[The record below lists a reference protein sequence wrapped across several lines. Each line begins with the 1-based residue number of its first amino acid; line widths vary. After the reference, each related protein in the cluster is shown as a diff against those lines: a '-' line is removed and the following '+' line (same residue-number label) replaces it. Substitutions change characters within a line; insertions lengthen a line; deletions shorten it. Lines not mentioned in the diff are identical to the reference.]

1 MSEDAGTR
9 PPQKPVKLP
18 RAPKPKSPKPKSV
31 VLRVFGWSV
40 ASVVVLIILLLVGA
54 TWYTRTADFQR
65 RVGGEVVSTL
75 ENATGGRV
83 ELQHLSFSLWHLA
96 IEADG
101 LVIHGTEEPGQMPYL
116 SAAKIFLRL
125 HFNMILTHIRGLG
138 PQSRISL
145 RYLRVEQPHVH
156 LIVYKDGHTNQPT
169 PKHRSTTNASMEDTL
184 LDLQARKVELVDGLA
199 VLNDK
204 AIPFD
209 LAAKEV
215 SAEVHYLRRTDRY
228 GMTIDLADLQTKIA
242 TQPEV
247 QSKMHVTA
255 ELGRDM
261 MALTKLEFWSGDE
274 GGTGSAHLVGQ
285 ASLQNFAHPQWE
297 GSASGNVGLKQLS
310 YLADVDGLVAGTIDL
325 NLRGHNC
332 VAQPAAAAQQQRR
345 FWQRHGKKTA
355 PSPAATTTDAS
366 CDPASGNQGYVIVG
380 SMKMHKVGYRDENV
394 RVRDVDGGAQ
404 LHITPAELKLTDM
417 SATLPGGGGAKG
429 ELKIENWV
437 GGVPA
442 ASAATSATSMAAATT
457 ANSTAQSIGARKP
470 VKPLVSVQP
479 AAKGSHAYL
488 TATVDH
494 IPLRTVMDIVAV
506 ENYGDLGFDTSIT
519 GPATVEWGDPSSPT
533 VADTVQVQSHLTF
546 APVGMKRK
554 GVTSNVP
561 LTGEVVGHY
570 DGRLEVVNIAHLA
583 LQSTASSLVTSGVLG
598 VNLGDPL
605 TNLQVNL
612 QTRDLGEFD
621 QLLHTLEFEANGKKG
636 AAAIP
641 VVLHGN
647 ANFVGTTRGA
657 IRDLDVKGHV
667 TASDLTLR
675 ASDMGRNVP
684 DVHIDSVVGSAD
696 YSPNGGVAVV
706 SSTIKRGTA
715 VLNLV
720 GTFKPRRDVVHGAD
734 TYVWDKDLVIDAS
747 AKLADG
753 QATDLLQIVGEQQKV
768 PVTGTVNLD
777 LSASG
782 TVHNIIGGGMVTLTH
797 GVAYG
802 ENYQKV
808 AVNIA
813 AEGQQV
819 SLTKV
824 LLEAHGLSITGS
836 AGYNLTTKQMRGQVS
851 GSNLLL
857 SKFDTIRKAEPD
869 ADGVLSFTA
878 IANGTFQQPDLHARV
893 TLDKISV
900 QGKPL
905 GALELKA
912 DSTGSNLAYE
922 LQSKLVGAQLSA
934 SGQTSLLGDY
944 QTQAKVTV
952 SGLDIANVIA
962 LTAPGSFKGTSSIAG
977 TVSVSGP
984 AAKPKRMEG
993 SAEFDDVD
1001 LKLQGVEL
1009 KAAQPLRAS
1018 LKDGTV
1024 TLDQIHVTGQDTDL
1038 RASGTA
1044 VVFGD
1049 PNPQGGRIDLNA
1061 SGSVSMAL
1069 ASTMNPDLISSGKVT
1084 FKVAADGRLKKPAF
1098 TGDVLFQNV
1107 NLSLEGVANGLSNL
1121 NGTLVFNE
1129 DRLDVKNMTAMTGG
1143 GQLKIGGYLA
1153 YQKGLFADLTAT
1165 GDVVRVRYNGLSA
1178 TANASLRLQGQPQGL
1193 LLSGNVL
1200 VTRFG
1205 VGADVDFA
1213 ALTAAGGVQ
1222 APPDPNSLMNKI
1234 RLEVHVTSS
1243 PQLDFQNSFA
1253 KLAGSVDLTV
1263 GGTLAVPSVLGRIQ
1277 ITDGSATYLGTK
1289 YELERGTIYFSNPVR
1304 IDPTIDLDATARVEN
1319 YDITIGVHGTVT
1331 NLKPTYR
1338 SEPPLTEAD
1347 IFNLLALGRTQEEAQ
1362 LYQQQEEQIGA
1373 DPTTNA
1379 LLGGALNATVASRVG
1394 KLFGAGSVKIDPAFI
1409 GTLGNSSARIT
1420 VTEPLSKQM
1429 TLVFATN
1436 VNETAEQLIQ
1446 VQYQLNEEY
1455 SIVATRDENDV
1466 FSVVF
1471 KIRKRYR

>member
-1 MSEDAGTR
+1 MSEDAGAR
-9 PPQKPVKLP
+9 PPQEPVTLP
-18 RAPKPKSPKPKSV
+18 PDAKPKSK

-40 ASVVVLIILLLVGA
+40 LSLVVLVILLAVGA
-54 TWYTRTADFQR
+54 TWYTGTADFQR

-83 ELQHLSFSLWHLA
+83 ELRHLSFSLWHLA

-116 SAAKIFLRL
+116 SASKIFVRL

-145 RYLRVEQPHVH
+145 RYLRVEQPRVH

-169 PKHRSTTNASMEDTL
+169 PKHRSTTNASVEDTL

-209 LAAKEV
+209 VAAKDV
-215 SAEVHYLRRTDRY
+215 NAQVHYMRRTDQY

-242 TQPEV
+242 ARPEV
-247 QSKMHVTA
+247 QSKMHLTA

-261 MALTKLEFWSGDE
+261 MALTNLEFWSGAE
-274 GGTGSAHLVGQ
+274 AGTGSAHLVAQ
-285 ASLQNFAHPQWE
+285 ASMQNFAHPQWQ
-297 GSASGNVGLKQLS
+297 GSASGSVGLKQLS
-310 YLADVDGLVAGTIDL
+310 YLADIDGLVAGTIDV
-325 NLRGHNC
+325 NLHGHNC
-332 VAQPAAAAQQQRR
+332 VAQPAAAPQQGS
-345 FWQRHGKKTA
+345 FWQRRGKKQA
-355 PSPAATTTDAS
+355 PAAAETTNAG
-366 CDPASGNQGYVIVG
+366 CDQGPANQRFVVVG

-394 RVRDVDGGAQ
+394 RVRDVDGSAQ
-404 LHITPAELKLTDM
+404 FHITPAELKFTDV
-417 SATLPGGGGAKG
+417 SATLPGGGVVKG
-429 ELKIENWV
+429 DLRIEDWL
-437 GGVPA
+437 GSAPA
-442 ASAATSATSMAAATT
+442 AAAATSATTMAAATT

-470 VKPLVSVQP
+470 VKTLATVQP
-479 AAKGSHAYL
+479 VAKGSHAYL

-519 GPATVEWGDPSSPT
+519 GPATVEWGDPSSSN
-533 VADTVQVQSHLTF
+533 VADTVQVQSHLMF

-561 LTGEVVGHY
+561 VTGEVVGHY
-570 DGRLEVVNIAHLA
+570 DGRLEVVNIARLR
-583 LQSTASSLVTSGVLG
+583 LQSPSSSLVTNGVLG

-641 VVLHGN
+641 VALHGN
-647 ANFVGTTRGA
+647 ANFVGTTKGA
-657 IRDLDVKGHV
+657 IRNLDVKGHV
-667 TASDLTLR
+667 TASDLILR
-675 ASDMGRNVP
+675 VGDMGRGMT

-696 YSPNGGVAVV
+696 YSPNGGVTVV

-720 GTFKPRRDVVHGAD
+720 GTFKPRREMVHGAP
-734 TYVWDKDLVIDAS
+734 TYLWDKDLAIDAS

-753 QATDLLQIVGEQQKV
+753 QATDLLQIAGEQQKI

-782 TVHNIIGGGMVTLTH
+782 TVHNMIGGGVVTLTD

-802 ENYQKV
+802 ENYQKI

-836 AGYNLTTKQMRGQVS
+836 AGYNLGSKQIRAQVS
-851 GSNLLL
+851 GNNLLL
-857 SKFDTIRKAEPD
+857 SKFDTIRKADPD

-878 IANGTFQQPDLHARV
+878 IANGTFEQPDLHARV
-893 TLDKISV
+893 SLEKISV
-900 QGKPL
+900 QGKQL
-905 GALELKA
+905 GALEVKA
-912 DSTGSNLAYE
+912 DSTGSTLAYE
-922 LQSKLVGAQLSA
+922 VQSKMVGAQLNG
-934 SGQTSLLGDY
+934 SGQTSLVGDY
-944 QTQAKVTV
+944 QTQAKLTV

-962 LTAPGSFKGTSSIAG
+962 LMAPGSFKGTSTIGG
-977 TVSVSGP
+977 TVNVSGP
-984 AAKPKRMEG
+984 AAKPKLLVG
-993 SAEFDDVD
+993 SAAFNEADF
-1001 LKLQGVEL
+1001 KLQGVEL
-1009 KAAQPLRAS
+1009 KAAEPIRAS
-1018 LKDGTV
+1018 LRNGTV
-1024 TLDQIHVTGQDTDL
+1024 TLDQIHVVGQDTDL
-1038 RASGTA
+1038 LAYGTA

-1049 PNPQGGRIDLNA
+1049 TNPQGGRIALHAN
-1061 SGSVSMAL
+1061 GSVSLAL
-1069 ASTMNPDLISSGKVT
+1069 ASTFDPDLITSGKVT
-1084 FKVAADGRLKKPAF
+1084 FNVAADGRMKKPTF
-1098 TGDVLFQNV
+1098 TGDVLFKNV
-1107 NLSLEGVANGLSNL
+1107 NLSIEGVANGLSNL

-1129 DRLDVKNMTAMTGG
+1129 DRLDVKNLTAMTGG

-1153 YQKGLFADLTAT
+1153 YQRGLFADLTAT
-1165 GDVVRVRYNGLSA
+1165 ADVVRVRYNGLSA
-1178 TANASLRLQGQPQGL
+1178 TANASLRLQGEPQSM

-1213 ALTAAGGVQ
+1213 ALSAAGAVQ
-1222 APPDPNSLMNKI
+1222 APTDTNSPMNKI
-1234 RLEVHVTSS
+1234 RLDVHITSS

-1253 KLAGSVDLTV
+1253 KLAGSVNLTV

-1277 ITDGSATYLGTK
+1277 ITDGSATYLGTT

-1362 LYQQQEEQIGA
+1362 LYQEQQEQVGA

-1420 VTEPLSKQM
+1420 VTEPLSKQV

-1436 VNETAEQLIQ
+1436 VNETAQQLIQ

>member
-1 MSEDAGTR
+1 MSEAAGR
-9 PPQKPVKLP
+9 PPKEAVNSPQKSP
-18 RAPKPKSPKPKSV
+18 APKPKSV

-40 ASVVVLIILLLVGA
+40 LSVVVVILLLLAGV
-54 TWYTRTADFQR
+54 TWYTGTDDFQR

-83 ELQHLSFSLWHLA
+83 ELQHLSFHLWHLA

-116 SAAKIFLRL
+116 SASKIFLRL

-145 RYLRVEQPHVH
+145 RYLRVEQPRVH

-169 PKHRSTTNASMEDTL
+169 PKHRITSNQSMEDTL

-199 VLNDK
+199 VLNDR

-209 LAAKEV
+209 LAANDV
-215 SAEVHYLRRTDRY
+215 NAEVHYVRRSDEY
-228 GMTIDLADLQTKIA
+228 GATIDLADLQTKIA
-242 TQPEV
+242 KRPEV
-247 QSKMHVTA
+247 QSRMHLTA
-255 ELGRDM
+255 ELGRDR
-261 MALTKLEFWSGDE
+261 MAVTKLEFWSGAE
-274 GGTGSAHLVGQ
+274 ASGTGSAGTGSAHLVAQ
-285 ASLQNFAHPQWE
+285 ASMKDFAHPRWE
-297 GSASGNVGLKQLS
+297 GSAAGSVGLKQLGD
-310 YLADVDGLVAGTIDL
+310 LANVDGLVGGTIDV
-325 NLRGHNC
+325 NLQGHNC
-332 VAQPAAAAQQQRR
+332 VAQPAAVQPQGR
-345 FWQRHGKKTA
+345 FWQRRGKQIA
-355 PSPAATTTDAS
+355 PAVGAASSDAN
-366 CDPASGNQGYVIVG
+366 CTQGYVIAG
-380 SMKMHKVGYRDENV
+380 STKMHKVGYRDVNV
-394 RVRDVDGGAQ
+394 RVMDVDGSAQ
-404 LHITPAELKLTDM
+404 VHITPAELKVTDIV
-417 SATLPGGGGAKG
+417 AILPRGGGAKG
-429 ELKIENWV
+429 DLRIEDWL
-437 GGVPA
+437 GSAPA
-442 ASAATSATSMAAATT
+442 AEEATSATAMAAATT

-479 AAKGSHAYL
+479 GPKGSHAYL

-506 ENYGDLGFDTSIT
+506 PNYGDLGFDTSIT

-533 VADTVQVQSHLTF
+533 VADTVQVESHLTF
-546 APVGMKRK
+546 APVGMQRR
-554 GVTSNVP
+554 GVKSNVP
-561 LTGEVVGHY
+561 VTGDVVGHY

-621 QLLHTLEFEANGKKG
+621 QLLNTLAFEANGRKG

-641 VVLHGN
+641 LVLHGN
-647 ANFVGTTRGA
+647 ANFVGTTKGA

-667 TASDLTLR
+667 TANDLVVQ
-675 ASDMGRNVP
+675 ASEMGRGIP

-696 YSPNGGVAVV
+696 YSPNGGVSVV
-706 SSTIKRGTA
+706 SSTITRGTA

-720 GTFKPRRDVVHGAD
+720 GTFRPRREMVQGAP
-734 TYVWDKDLVIDAS
+734 TYVWDKELAVDAS
-747 AKLADG
+747 AKLADA
-753 QATDLLQIVGEQQKV
+753 QATDLLQIAGVAQKV

-777 LSASG
+777 LSGSG
-782 TVHNIIGGGMVTLTH
+782 TVHNIIGGGMVTLTN

-808 AVNIA
+808 AVNVA

-824 LLEAHGLSITGS
+824 LVEVHGLSITGS
-836 AGYNLTTKQMRGQVS
+836 AGYNLATKQMRGQVS
-851 GSNLLL
+851 GNHLQL
-857 SKFDTIRKAEPD
+857 SKFDTFRKAEPD
-869 ADGVLSFTA
+869 ADGVLTFTA
-878 IANGTFQQPDLHARV
+878 IANGTLQQPDLHARV

-900 QGKPL
+900 QGKQL
-905 GALELKA
+905 GGLEAKA
-912 DSTGSNLAYE
+912 DSAGSNLAYA
-922 LQSKLVGAQLSA
+922 LQSKMVGAQLSA

-944 QTQAKVTV
+944 PTQAKLTV

-962 LTAPGSFKGTSSIAG
+962 LMAPGSFKGTSAIAG

-984 AAKPKRMEG
+984 AAKPKMLQG
-993 SAEFDDVD
+993 SAEFSDVD
-1001 LKLQGVEL
+1001 LKLQGIEL
-1009 KAAQPLRAS
+1009 KAAQPMRAS
-1018 LKDGTV
+1018 LKNGTV

-1038 RASGTA
+1038 RAAGTA

-1049 PNPQGGRIDLNA
+1049 TNPQGGRIDLTAN
-1061 SGSVSMAL
+1061 GSISMAL
-1069 ASTMNPDLISSGKVT
+1069 ASSIDPKLISSGKVT
-1084 FKVAADGRLKKPAF
+1084 FKVAAEGRMKKPTL
-1098 TGDVLFQNV
+1098 TGDVAVQNV
-1107 NLSLEGVANGLSNL
+1107 NLAIEGVANGLSNL

-1129 DRLDVKNMTAMTGG
+1129 DRLDVQNMTAMTGG

-1153 YQKGLFADLTAT
+1153 YQKGFFADLTAT

-1213 ALTAAGGVQ
+1213 ALSSAGGVQ

-1234 RLEVHVTSS
+1234 RLDVHIVSS

-1253 KLAGSVDLTV
+1253 KLAGSVNLTV

-1289 YELERGTIYFSNPVR
+1289 YELERGSIYFSNPVR
-1304 IDPTIDLDATARVEN
+1304 IDPTIDLDATTRVEN
-1319 YDITIGVHGTVT
+1319 YDITIGVHGTIT

-1420 VTEPLSKQM
+1420 VTEPLSKQV

-1436 VNETAEQLIQ
+1436 VNETAQQLIQ

-1471 KIRKRYR
+1471 KIRKRYK